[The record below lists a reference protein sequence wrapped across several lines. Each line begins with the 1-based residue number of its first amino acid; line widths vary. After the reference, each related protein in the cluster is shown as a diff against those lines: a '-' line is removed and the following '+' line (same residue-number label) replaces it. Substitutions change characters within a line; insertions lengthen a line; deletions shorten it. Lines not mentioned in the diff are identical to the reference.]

1 MKPLGDKRPT
11 PPKIRTR
18 LCEKGT
24 ANRPALIPRRR
35 HSLLIIHQ
43 TLNYTPA
50 RPGSEAREVALPAI
64 RTEQTAAPCE
74 SSRRICRE
82 MRIRWNGTQPQILD
96 WTANGEVVEALPIV
110 TGQAERA
117 V

>member
-1 MKPLGDKRPT
+1 
-11 PPKIRTR
+11 
-18 LCEKGT
+18 
-24 ANRPALIPRRR
+24 
-35 HSLLIIHQ
+35 
-43 TLNYTPA
+43 
-50 RPGSEAREVALPAI
+50 
-64 RTEQTAAPCE
+64 
-74 SSRRICRE
+74 